1 MSGSRGARITRRS
14 LLAAGIAVVG
24 AGAVGEAV
32 NLRLLPGR
40 STMYRVLGLD
50 GPAGVIPDIDPV
62 PSTSGSFVSAARKR
76 RRVGWTIAAPRSDA
90 PLPIVVALHGYGSDH
105 TDFFGEHLGY
115 DRFLAAHIAAGGAP
129 FAIAAVDG
137 GNRYWHRRADGD
149 DPAAMVVDEFLP
161 FLGRRGFDTARTGLV
176 GNSMGG
182 YGALHLGGVL
192 AAARG
197 SVRIRAVSAIS
208 PALWTAAGD
217 TARGAFDDAAD
228 FRANTVL
235 GRQRALDGVAV
246 RVDCGTGDGF
256 EPAVR
261 TYVDGFAVR
270 PDGGFEP
277 GGHTHA
283 YWRRTA
289 PQQLAFLAR
298 HLRS

>member
-14 LLAAGIAVVG
+14 LLVGGAAVVV
-24 AGAVGEAV
+24 AGAAAEAV
-32 NLRLLPGR
+32 DLRLVPGR

-50 GPAGVIPDIDPV
+50 GSAGTIPDVDPV
-62 PSTSGSFVSAARKR
+62 PSTSGSFVSTARKGAT
-76 RRVGWTIAAPRSDA
+76 VGWTVAAPHSDT
-90 PLPIVVALHGYGSDH
+90 PLPVVVALHGYGSDH
-105 TDFFGEHLGY
+105 RDFFGRHLGY
-115 DRFLAAHIAAGGAP
+115 DRFLAAHVAAGGAP

-149 DPAAMVVDEFLP
+149 DPAAMVTDEFVPMLSD
-161 FLGRRGFDTARTGLV
+161 RGFDTGRLGLV

-192 AAARG
+192 G
-197 SVRIRAVSAIS
+197 SSRVRAVSAIS
-208 PALWTAAGD
+208 PALWTSAGD

-235 GRQRALDGVAV
+235 GRQRSLDGVAV

-261 TYVDGFAVR
+261 TYVDGFRER
-270 PDGGFEP
+270 PAGGFEP
-277 GGHTHA
+277 GGHTHD
-283 YWRRTA
+283 YWRRLA

>member
-1 MSGSRGARITRRS
+1 MSGSRAARITRRS
-14 LLAAGIAVVG
+14 LLVGGAAVVAAGAT
-24 AGAVGEAV
+24 AEAV

-50 GPAGVIPDIDPV
+50 GPAGTIPDVDPV
-62 PSTSGSFVSAARKR
+62 PSTSGSFVSSARKGET
-76 RRVGWTIAAPRSDA
+76 VGWTIAAPEVDG
-90 PLPIVVALHGYGSDH
+90 PLPVAVALHGYGDDH
-105 TDFFGEHLGY
+105 TDFFGSHLGY
-115 DRFLAAHIAAGGAP
+115 DRFLAAHVAAGGAP
-129 FAIAAVDG
+129 FAIASVDG

-161 FLGRRGFDTARTGLV
+161 LLTDTARLAFTGY
-176 GNSMGG
+176 SMGG

-192 AAARG
+192 GSAR
-197 SVRIRAVSAIS
+197 VRAVSAIS
-208 PALWTAAGD
+208 PALWTSAGD

-228 FRANTVL
+228 FRASTAL
-235 GRQRALDGVAV
+235 GRQRSLDGVAV

-261 TYVDGFAVR
+261 TYVNGFAER
-270 PDGGFEP
+270 PAGGFEP

-283 YWRRTA
+283 YWRRMA
-289 PQQLAFLAR
+289 PQQIAFLAR

>member
-1 MSGSRGARITRRS
+1 MTGSRAGRITRRS
-14 LLAAGIAVVG
+14 LVVGGAAVVV
-24 AGAVGEAV
+24 AGAAAEAV

-50 GPAGVIPDIDPV
+50 GPAGTVPDVAPV
-62 PSTSGSFVSAARKR
+62 PSSSGSFVSSARR
-76 RRVGWTIAAPRSDA
+76 GRTVGWTIAAPEADG
-90 PLPIVVALHGYGSDH
+90 PLPIAVALHGYGDDH
-105 TDFFGEHLGY
+105 ADFFGSHLGY
-115 DRFLAAHIAAGGAP
+115 DRFLAAHVAAGGAP

-161 FLGRRGFDTARTGLV
+161 LLARRGFDTARLAFTGY
-176 GNSMGG
+176 SMGG
-182 YGALHLGGVL
+182 YGALHLAGVL
-192 AAARG
+192 GSAR
-197 SVRIRAVSAIS
+197 VRAVSAIS
-208 PALWTAAGD
+208 PALWTSAGD

-235 GRQRALDGVAV
+235 GRQRSLDGIAV

-261 TYVDGFAVR
+261 TYVDGFSTA
-270 PDGGFEP
+270 PAGGFEP
-277 GGHTHA
+277 GGHTTA

-289 PQQLAFLAR
+289 PQQLTFLAR

>member
-1 MSGSRGARITRRS
+1 MTGSRAARITRRS
-14 LLAAGIAVVG
+14 LIVGGAAVVAAGA
-24 AGAVGEAV
+24 AAEAV
-32 NLRLLPGR
+32 DLRLLPGR

-50 GPAGVIPDIDPV
+50 GPAGSIPDVDPV
-62 PSTSGSFVSAARKR
+62 PSTSGTFVSTARKGTT
-76 RRVGWTIAAPRSDA
+76 VGWTIAAPSSGTR
-90 PLPIVVALHGYGSDH
+90 LPVVVALHGYGSDH
-105 TDFFGEHLGY
+105 RDFFGSHLGY

-149 DPAAMVVDEFLP
+149 DPAAMVTDEFLP
-161 FLGRRGFDTARTGLV
+161 LLARRGFDTGRLGFV

-182 YGALHLGGVL
+182 YGALHLSGVL
-192 AAARG
+192 GAAH
-197 SVRIRAVSAIS
+197 VRAVSAIS
-208 PALWTAAGD
+208 PALWTSAGD

-235 GRQRALDGVAV
+235 GRQHALDGVAV

-261 TYVDGFAVR
+261 TYVDGFATR
-270 PDGGFEP
+270 PAGGFEA
-277 GGHTHA
+277 GGHTHD

-298 HLRS
+298 HLHA

>member
-1 MSGSRGARITRRS
+1 MSGSRAARVTRRS
-14 LLAAGIAVVG
+14 LLAGGVAVLG
-24 AGAVGEAV
+24 AAAVGEAV

-40 STMYRVLGLD
+40 STMYRALGLD
-50 GPAGVIPDIDPV
+50 GPAGTIPDATPV
-62 PSTSGSFVSAARKR
+62 PSTSGSFVSTARAGR
-76 RRVGWTIAAPRSDA
+76 TVGWTVAAPHTDA
-90 PLPIVVALHGYGSDH
+90 PLPIAVALHGYGSGH
-105 TDFFGEHLGY
+105 GDFFGTHLGY
-115 DRFLAAHIAAGGAP
+115 DRFLAAHVAAGGAP

-149 DPAAMVVDEFLP
+149 DPATMVVDEFLP
-161 FLGRRGFDTARTGLV
+161 LLARRGFDTTRLAFV

-192 AAARG
+192 G
-197 SVRIRAVSAIS
+197 SAHVRAVSAIS
-208 PALWTAAGD
+208 PALWTSAGD

-235 GRQRALDGVAV
+235 GRQHALDGVAV

-261 TYVDGFAVR
+261 TYVDGFTRR
-270 PDGGFEP
+270 PSGGFEP

-283 YWRRTA
+283 YWRRMA
-289 PQQLAFLAR
+289 PQQLAFLAH
-298 HLRS
+298 HLHA